1 VVAGSVA
8 WAFLVRDF
16 RIETSHKAGF
26 GFRVFAGLM
35 GVPIFFF
42 VARAVRGVEA
52 VEGFGG
58 YFAFVI
64 VGLAMT
70 AYMSVGIGTF
80 VGSLRRA
87 QATGALELMVLTRTR
102 FSLVLFFSS
111 FPGYLLA
118 LVSLAGFVAMGALL
132 GMDLTRA
139 NIPVAVAS
147 LVLATAAFVA
157 LGLLA
162 ASVIF
167 VTTGGNPVSWVI
179 RAVSVVLAG
188 VFYPVTVLPGPL
200 RVVAEAIP
208 LTHAVELL
216 RRSLLAGD
224 GVAELR
230 HEMLALLVITA
241 VLVPLGLAACWL
253 ALRVA
258 RTDGRLSQR

>member
-16 RIETSHKAGF
+16 RIETSRKAGF
-26 GFRVFAGLM
+26 AFRVFAGFM

-64 VGLAMT
+64 VGLAAT

-80 VGSLRRA
+80 VNSLRRS
-87 QATGALELMVLTRTR
+87 QATGALELMVLSRTR
-102 FSLVLFFSS
+102 FSLIVFFSS

-118 LVSLAGFVAMGALL
+118 LLSLAGFVAMGAVL

-139 NIPVAVAS
+139 NIPAAVAS
-147 LVLATAAFVA
+147 LVIATAAFIA

-167 VTTGGNPVSWVI
+167 VTTGSNPVSWAI
-179 RAVSVVLAG
+179 RAVSVILAG
-188 VFYPVTVLPGPL
+188 VFYPVSVLPGPL
-200 RVVAEAIP
+200 RVVAEAVP

-224 GVAELR
+224 GVSDLAHEL
-230 HEMLALLVITA
+230 LALLVITA
-241 VLVPLGLAACWL
+241 VLIPLGLAACRL

-258 RTDGRLSQR
+258 RTDGSLSQR

>member
-1 VVAGSVA
+1 
-8 WAFLVRDF
+8 VRDL

-26 GFRVFAGLM
+26 AFRVFAGLM

-52 VEGFGG
+52 VAGFGG

-64 VGLAMT
+64 VGLTAT

-80 VGSLRRA
+80 VGSLRRS
-87 QATGALELMVLTRTR
+87 QATGALELMVLSRTR
-102 FSLVLFFSS
+102 FSLVLLFSS

-118 LVSLAGFVAMGALL
+118 LVSLAGFVAMGAAF

-139 NIPVAVAS
+139 NIAVALAS
-147 LVLATAAFVA
+147 LALATAAFIA

-162 ASVIF
+162 ASVVF
-167 VTTGGNPVSWVI
+167 VTTGGNPVSWAI

-188 VFYPVTVLPGPL
+188 VFYPVSVLPGPL
-200 RVVAEAIP
+200 RVAAEAVP
-208 LTHAVELL
+208 LTHVAELL

-230 HEMLALLVITA
+230 HELLALLGLTA
-241 VLVPLGLAACWL
+241 VLMPLGLAACRL

-258 RTDGRLSQR
+258 QTDGSLSQR

>member
-1 VVAGSVA
+1 VVAASVA

-26 GFRVFAGLM
+26 AFRVFAGLM

-64 VGLAMT
+64 VGLAAT

-80 VGSLRRA
+80 VGSLRRS
-87 QATGALELMVLTRTR
+87 QGTGALELMVLSRTR
-102 FSLVLFFSS
+102 FSLVLLFSS

-118 LVSLAGFVAMGALL
+118 LISLAGFVAMGAVF

-139 NIPVAVAS
+139 NIVVALAS
-147 LVLATAAFVA
+147 LVLATAAFIA

-162 ASVIF
+162 ASVVF
-167 VTTGGNPVSWVI
+167 VTTGGNPASWVI

-188 VFYPVTVLPGPL
+188 VFYPVSVLPGPL
-200 RVVAEAIP
+200 RVAAEAVP
-208 LTHAVELL
+208 LTHAAELL

-224 GVAELR
+224 GVAEVR
-230 HEMLALLVITA
+230 HELLALLAITT
-241 VLVPLGLAACWL
+241 VFMPLGLAACRL

-258 RTDGRLSQR
+258 QTDGSLSQR